1 MFKYKFNL
9 FLICSI
15 SFLFI
20 IFFFVD
26 DNLLNYF
33 KDNIDNRLVIEE
45 IDTSYKEVV
54 KIDNNSSNVTFIS
67 NNKWIFPVSGNYTI
81 TTYFGYGHNAIDIY
95 SYNGYGSSI
104 LAANSGTVISA
115 NGGCYRGDIYCNGR
129 GGNYIIIR
137 HNNNYY
143 SVYMHLATINVSV
156 GENVS
161 FGQVIGTMGNT
172 GNVIPVPTASNPY
185 GGTHL
190 HFAIYIGE
198 PYKGGYA
205 INPLNMY

>member
-67 NNKWIFPVSGNYTI
+67 NNLSIQI
-81 TTYFGYGHNAIDIY
+81 TFSNFIKNI
-95 SYNGYGSSI
+95 SS
-104 LAANSGTVISA
+104 
-115 NGGCYRGDIYCNGR
+115 
-129 GGNYIIIR
+129 
-137 HNNNYY
+137 
-143 SVYMHLATINVSV
+143 
-156 GENVS
+156 S
-161 FGQVIGTMGNT
+161 F
-172 GNVIPVPTASNPY
+172 
-185 GGTHL
+185 
-190 HFAIYIGE
+190 F
-198 PYKGGYA
+198 K
-205 INPLNMY
+205 